1 MGSILSLLLGASSS
15 RSYTVTETIC
25 PEMKPE
31 DDEAMRNE
39 IERMGG
45 LESLTAHQIT
55 GFISRALET
64 HNYDMLMELYRRSER
79 RVKSE
84 LQEEGGV
91 ASLTDI
97 QHITSLMR
105 RAQYFSALWKEL
117 DRRRDQLE
125 TPDSKETNDQSLQCQ
140 ICYEYE
146 ADILIQPCNH
156 LVCGQD
162 FKRLRN
168 CPWCRGP
175 IKARRLLRCDF
186 NLFRF
191 WGSITSEGSGFVWLG
206 WAGTPGWFRDN

>member
-1 MGSILSLLLGASSS
+1 MGSILSLLSGASSS

-25 PEMKPE
+25 PKMKPE
-31 DDEAMRNE
+31 DDEALRSE

-45 LESLTAHQIT
+45 LERLTAHQIQ
-55 GFISRALET
+55 GFISRALEI
-64 HNYDMLMELYRRSER
+64 HNYDMVMELYRRSER

-91 ASLTDI
+91 ACLTDI
-97 QHITSLMR
+97 QHITGLMR
-105 RAQYFSALWKEL
+105 RTQYFSALWKEL
-117 DRRRDQLE
+117 RQRRDQLE
-125 TPDSKETNDQSLQCQ
+125 TPDSKETGDESLQCQ

-146 ADILIQPCNH
+146 ADVLIQPCNH

-175 IKARRLLRCDF
+175 IQGRSPKARVLRCDF
-186 NLFRF
+186 KLFSF
-191 WGSITSEGSGFVWLG
+191 WGSRSILKCWHTKAGSQELEK
-206 WAGTPGWFRDN
+206 